1 MTSKS
6 TFPWV
11 FNDSIDDSFPVR
23 CFKESY
29 TTEYDT
35 DEDRGYGDYG
45 GIYDNTGEPMVG
57 CNEYMVF
64 RDVKVARFIVNAV
77 NALHQIKEEL
87 LYDIS
92 NADVALKIA
101 QDVLEGS

>member
-1 MTSKS
+1 MTDKF

-11 FNDSIDDSFPVR
+11 FKDDIDDSFPVR

-29 TTEYDT
+29 FTEYDI

-45 GIYDNTGEPMVG
+45 GIYDSTGEPVAG

-64 RDVKVARFIVNAV
+64 RDVGVARFIVNAV
-77 NALHQIKEEL
+77 NALHSIKEEL
-87 LYDIS
+87 LHDIT
-92 NADVALKIA
+92 NGDVALKIA
-101 QDVLEGS
+101 QDVLGEL